1 MWTFFLIPH
10 TNDITQYITKL
21 YRSLGNAINGG
32 HLDKPPEAEL
42 FLSALPNFL
51 MSKFNYLKR
60 KQFWDMEK

>member
-21 YRSLGNAINGG
+21 YRPLGYAIYGG

-42 FLSALPNFL
+42 LLPALPSFDVNV
-51 MSKFNYLKR
+51 
-60 KQFWDMEK
+60 